1 MIFKRVGRISIGNGY
16 MRARISSIH
25 VRQGKKN
32 PTLNM
37 WSKKGRVIKNMLLT
51 NKFSQ
56 RGMCLLGENRVKL
69 KSGLCA
75 LAKIK

>member
-1 MIFKRVGRISIGNGY
+1 MVTWEREYLVY
-16 MRARISSIH
+16 MWDK
-25 VRQGKKN
+25 GKKN

-51 NKFSQ
+51 NKFSK